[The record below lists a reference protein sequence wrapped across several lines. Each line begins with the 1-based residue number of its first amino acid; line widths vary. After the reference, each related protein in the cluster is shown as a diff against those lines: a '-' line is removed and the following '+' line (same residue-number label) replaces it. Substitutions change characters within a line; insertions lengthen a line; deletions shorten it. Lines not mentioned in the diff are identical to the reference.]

1 PGGSGDD
8 RPATPTAA
16 DIETLAPM
24 PGRPPV
30 YPKDTVVYRV
40 PITFE
45 IEIIDP
51 NAEEPKQTASI
62 AGGDGA

>member
-1 PGGSGDD
+1 
-8 RPATPTAA
+8 
-16 DIETLAPM
+16 M